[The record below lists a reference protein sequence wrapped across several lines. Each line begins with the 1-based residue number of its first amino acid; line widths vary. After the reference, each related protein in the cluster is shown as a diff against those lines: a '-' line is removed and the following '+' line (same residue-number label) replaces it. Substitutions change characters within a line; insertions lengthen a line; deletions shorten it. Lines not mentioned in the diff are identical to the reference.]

1 MNPQCTE
8 NRKAKLTITMAS
20 KRLSENGEEKNTIK
34 YTVWNVRT
42 IAHKEEEL
50 DSVLN
55 EKKIKIAGN

>member
-1 MNPQCTE
+1 
-8 NRKAKLTITMAS
+8 MAS

-55 EKKIKIAGN
+55 EKKIKIAEN